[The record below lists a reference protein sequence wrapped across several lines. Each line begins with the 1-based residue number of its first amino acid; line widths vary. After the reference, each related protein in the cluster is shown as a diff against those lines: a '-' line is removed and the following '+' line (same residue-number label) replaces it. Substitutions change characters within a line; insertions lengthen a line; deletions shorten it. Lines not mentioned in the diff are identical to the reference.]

1 MVVAH
6 WAGYHYIITSKTPRC
21 WWKYCNDFDSI
32 FYIQVLSSLHHL
44 PNLAKMPKILTV
56 DLAHEEQC
64 GTGAGN
70 DGKAA
75 DLVLYQA
82 LAMEGG
88 EVAFPWYNFY
98 VRVYL
103 FRLYAVSDS
112 GLLRVWLRF
121 WLCLWLWFKLVLNG
135 VVIGRLAGVVTGD
148 LFIEKKVVLT
158 TVVFCAT
165 AVVVWI
171 CISSQPAIPPYRHT
185 AIPHL
190 THPVVP
196 SVALNS
202 RDTFLFLQ
210 AELSST
216 SPALSETSLQVQ
228 SAEGKTPKPKSHR
241 SKVRKAS
248 TASDQAEM

>member
-82 LAMEGG
+82 LDMEGG

-135 VVIGRLAGVVTGD
+135 VVIGRLAVVVTGD
-148 LFIEKKVVLT
+148 LFIEKTVVLT

-185 AIPHL
+185 SSDPPRRPVRSFELQGHFLVFTGRAIQHF
-190 THPVVP
+190 TCAV
-196 SVALNS
+196 
-202 RDTFLFLQ
+202 RDIPPGPISGG
-210 AELSST
+210 EN
-216 SPALSETSLQVQ
+216 P
-228 SAEGKTPKPKSHR
+228 KTQSHR

>member
-1 MVVAH
+1 MLMKILQ
-6 WAGYHYIITSKTPRC
+6 WLWFY
-21 WWKYCNDFDSI
+21 

-82 LAMEGG
+82 LDMEGG

-135 VVIGRLAGVVTGD
+135 VVIGRLAGVDRGSVYWKTSRID
-148 LFIEKKVVLT
+148 NCS
-158 TVVFCAT
+158 FCAT

-185 AIPHL
+185 
-190 THPVVP
+190 
-196 SVALNS
+196 
-202 RDTFLFLQ
+202 
-210 AELSST
+210 SSD
-216 SPALSETSLQVQ
+216 PPRLR
-228 SAEGKTPKPKSHR
+228 P
-241 SKVRKAS
+241 
-248 TASDQAEM
+248 